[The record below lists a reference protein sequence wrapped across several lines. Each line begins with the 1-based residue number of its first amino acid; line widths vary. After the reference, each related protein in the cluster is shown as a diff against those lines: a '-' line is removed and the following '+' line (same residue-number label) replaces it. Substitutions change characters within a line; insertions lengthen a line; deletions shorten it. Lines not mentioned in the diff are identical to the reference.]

1 MPGGRLQTPG
11 RLGNSWAARRE
22 SSPSRRPIRAINRA
36 IASLAVEL
44 ERDGLRVRYEYR
56 DDDGTGVLT
65 AEVRFGGFAGE
76 SRAWF
81 SDGDLLEFADHLRTY
96 PLGEQQFHVSG
107 GYRTDDGVDEHV
119 GMTVRAIGFRGLTGV
134 AAHLATPPD
143 RVDYGASVSEV
154 RVEVLTSYEA
164 LGRFAS
170 ELRNLVAGNLQEAW
184 LDADLVGAS

>member
-1 MPGGRLQTPG
+1 M
-11 RLGNSWAARRE
+11 
-22 SSPSRRPIRAINRA
+22 
-36 IASLAVEL
+36 EL
-44 ERDGLRVRYEYR
+44 EKDGLRVRYEYR
-56 DDDGTGVLT
+56 DDDETGVLT
-65 AEVRFGGFAGE
+65 VEVRFGGFAGE

-81 SDGDLLEFADHLRTY
+81 SDGDLLEFADQLRTY

-134 AAHLATPPD
+134 SAHLATPPD
-143 RVDYGASVSEV
+143 RVAYGASVSEV

-170 ELRNLVAGNLQEAW
+170 ELTDLVAGKLGEAW
-184 LDADLVGAS
+184 LDADLVGAN